1 MRVGTLEK
9 NAEWGAEV
17 VLQDLANIMPKD
29 AKNNAK
35 DFLKTCD
42 IIEKKATLLLRKIES
57 YELSLKK
64 TKTYQ
69 NKNSVAL
76 HIYYSQAKQSQSL
89 KRIMVE
95 AYAFISYLRSWLTG
109 TTIEYL
115 IAIENKKTTQVLHL
129 TLEQLIN
136 TVSVGVSKDKGFKL
150 TLSSLNVTQEMIN
163 DLDHFKNF
171 EAELKQI
178 EQNLLS
184 ILQQITIRANKKT
197 GTKRQ
202 RVMNTLGITGDKLN
216 RGFVTETAVQM
227 YAALGR
233 AAKTITDPVQLAS
246 FYCSTVGSLPGFRGG
261 DIDEETTKK
270 FLQNEGRDFQQKVEL
285 QVKRING
292 LFGASVIE
300 INTLKYELFNIATK
314 IHLAKQKGSEALQKE
329 LTDYFTSSKK
339 ASDVAKTIAKD
350 LEIKLDKQL
359 SETLKGVKN
368 ITIT

>member
-1 MRVGTLEK
+1 MRVRTLEK

-17 VLQDLANIMPKD
+17 VLQDLANIMPKQE
-29 AKNNAK
+29 KNNAK

-69 NKNSVAL
+69 NTNSVAL
-76 HIYYSQAKQSQSL
+76 HIYYSQAKQAQSL

-95 AYAFISYLRSWLTG
+95 AYAFVSYLRSWLTD
-109 TTIEYL
+109 TAIEYL
-115 IAIENKKTTQVLHL
+115 IAVENKKTTQVLHL
-129 TLEQLIN
+129 TLKQLIDI
-136 TVSVGVSKDKGFKL
+136 VSVGVSKDKDFKL

-171 EAELKQI
+171 EAELRQI

-184 ILQQITIRANKKT
+184 ILQQVTIRANKKA
-197 GTKRQ
+197 GIKRQ
-202 RVMNTLGITGDKLN
+202 RVMNKLGIAGDRLN

-227 YAALGR
+227 YAALGN
-233 AAKTITDPVQLAS
+233 AAKSITDPERLAE
-246 FYCSTVGSLPGFRGG
+246 FYRNTVGNLPGFRGG

-270 FLQNEGRDFQQKVEL
+270 FMEQEGGNFQQKVEL
-285 QVKRING
+285 QVKRVSG

-300 INTLKYELFNIATK
+300 INTLKYELFNIIVIIRLTK
-314 IHLAKQKGSEALQKE
+314 KRGAESLQKE
-329 LTDYFTSSKK
+329 LIDYFTSSKK
-339 ASDVAKTIAKD
+339 ASDVAKTLANE
-350 LEIKLDKQL
+350 LEIKLDKQF
-359 SETLKGVKN
+359 SEVLKGIK
-368 ITIT
+368 I